1 METGQPRGHLTA
13 ARLAVYWVPPV
24 LFVPWPRVAHHLHGS
39 PVTRQWGGDRRII
52 GDPAMMSNG
61 ASLLNLS
68 CDGGRRSERF
78 SQHDLGH
85 HVWPVVMEHAGCPH
99 LEHCGRR
106 HGGHDSR
113 QRSFVPAIRTRTMTH
128 DCTNSVTRTRETD
141 KDMNNVFTHTLDK
154 SVEG

>member
-1 METGQPRGHLTA
+1 VETGQPVGHLTA
-13 ARLAVYWVPPV
+13 ARLAVCWVRA
-24 LFVPWPRVAHHLHGS
+24 LTVPWPRAVHELHGS
-39 PVTRQWGGDRRII
+39 PVTRQWGGDRRIM
-52 GDPAMMSNG
+52 GDVAHSNED
-61 ASLLNLS
+61 SLLNLS

-85 HVWPVVMEHAGCPH
+85 HVWPVAICHAGCPH
-99 LEHCGRR
+99 VEHCGRR

-113 QRSFVPAIRTRTMTH
+113 QHIFVPAIRTRTMTH